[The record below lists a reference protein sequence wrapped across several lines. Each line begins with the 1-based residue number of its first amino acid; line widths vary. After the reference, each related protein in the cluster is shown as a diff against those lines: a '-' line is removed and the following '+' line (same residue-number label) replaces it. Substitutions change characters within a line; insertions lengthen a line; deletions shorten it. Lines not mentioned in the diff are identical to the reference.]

1 MQGFMTIST
10 KEHGAKMSKTI
21 IKNIYALA
29 NQLDQAGLFRAAAHM
44 DAAAD
49 LIILAE
55 QEVKKSIHVT
65 FKREKGM
72 VVCELTVH
80 EMENPNAMG
89 PAIRFVG
96 QNVKAARSAA
106 ASKIE
111 ELKKEHSAG
120 VVESFEGGLEP

>member
-1 MQGFMTIST
+1 MRMLA
-10 KEHGAKMSKTI
+10 KEHGAKVSRTI
-21 IKNIYALA
+21 IKSIYELA
-29 NQLDQAGLFRAAAHM
+29 NKLDQAGLFRAAAHM

-55 QEVKKSIHVT
+55 QQTGKSIHVT
-65 FKREKGM
+65 FKPEKGM

-80 EMENPNAMG
+80 ELENPNAMG
-89 PAIRFVG
+89 PAIRFMG
-96 QNVKAARSAA
+96 KNVKAARSAA

-111 ELKKEHSAG
+111 ELKKEHNAG

>member
-1 MQGFMTIST
+1 MN
-10 KEHGAKMSKTI
+10 KTI

-44 DAAAD
+44 DAAAN

-55 QEVKKSIHVT
+55 QEAKKSIHVT

-80 EMENPNAMG
+80 ELENPNAMG

-96 QNVKAARSAA
+96 KNVRAARSAA

-111 ELKKEHSAG
+111 ELKKEHNAG
-120 VVESFEGGLEP
+120 VVEAFEDGLEP